1 MAGDDQMAE
10 FVHDDVLE
18 AARVFGGEAKIEA
31 QPPRARIAAA
41 PARRHVAHMPPRGS
55 HAQHGLP
62 AGQQRRDGEPEAGAQ
77 KAVDQFAPFIGGAVF
92 RQVQENGFAAQ
103 AGAVRPPVCDGQRQ
117 RTAP

>member
-1 MAGDDQMAE
+1 MAGDDQMTE

-18 AARVFGGEAKIEA
+18 AARIFGGEAKIEA
-31 QPPRARIAAA
+31 QTSRARIAAA
-41 PARRHVAHMPPRGS
+41 PARCHVAHAPARSP

-62 AGQQRRDGEPEAGAQ
+62 AGQQRRDGEPKTGAQ
-77 KAVDQFAPFIGGAVF
+77 KAVDQFASFIGGAVL

-103 AGAVRPPVCDGQRQ
+103 AGAVRPSVCDDQRQ